1 LQTGRGQSATAHASI
16 SSANNTHHHHHHQ
29 QQQQQQQVVWTGD
42 ESTGAQ
48 SAEETRSLG
57 APLKLP
63 DVSLKL
69 RSQFFPLLLQ
79 QIIMPS
85 VL

>member
-16 SSANNTHHHHHHQ
+16 SSENT
-29 QQQQQQQVVWTGD
+29 QQQQQQQVLWTGD

-48 SAEETRSLG
+48 AAEEMRSLG

-69 RSQFFPLLLQ
+69 HSQFFPLLLQ

>member
-16 SSANNTHHHHHHQ
+16 SSANNTHH
-29 QQQQQQQVVWTGD
+29 QQQQVVWTGD

>member
-16 SSANNTHHHHHHQ
+16 SSENTHHQ
-29 QQQQQQQVVWTGD
+29 QQQQQQVLWTGD

-48 SAEETRSLG
+48 AAEETRSLG

-69 RSQFFPLLLQ
+69 RSQFFPLPLQ